1 MAPKSGGAK
10 APSAHPS
17 HGPCGNYF
25 TSIWHVDLSLSI
37 KRRRVGIKLLAL
49 PWQRSAYNENVI
61 DKFELFA
68 IIAPEHN
75 ISFTKSV
82 NRALTKAVL
91 SHFETFKKLKPINMN
106 TFSKYSGYS
115 IPQKLEIFLSL
126 LG

>member
-1 MAPKSGGAK
+1 M
-10 APSAHPS
+10 
-17 HGPCGNYF
+17 
-25 TSIWHVDLSLSI
+25 
-37 KRRRVGIKLLAL
+37 
-49 PWQRSAYNENVI
+49 I